1 MRVWCDAR
9 TPLVVTPIQ
18 AVSTGPR
25 RARRSILPRGQ
36 ERWRGGAPLGERTE
50 RTDGGRHTERGDR
63 DQNRE
68 WGIQRIKLR
77 GGFALRRAVVDPA
90 LAL

>member
-1 MRVWCDAR
+1 M
-9 TPLVVTPIQ
+9 P
-18 AVSTGPR
+18 GG
-25 RARRSILPRGQ
+25 RSCR
-36 ERWRGGAPLGERTE
+36 EDRRGGGAARHWANAQNVRTVAGIQSGATVT
-50 RTDGGRHTERGDR
+50 R
-63 DQNRE
+63 NRE